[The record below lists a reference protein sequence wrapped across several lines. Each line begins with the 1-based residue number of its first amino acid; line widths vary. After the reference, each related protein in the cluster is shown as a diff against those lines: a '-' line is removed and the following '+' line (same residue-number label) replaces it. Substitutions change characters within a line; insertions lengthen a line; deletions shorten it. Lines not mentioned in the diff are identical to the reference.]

1 MGKAAKAQF
10 IAEQKALDGEDWNY
24 VIGGS
29 SPWVDSYTIEEREN
43 AAMIT
48 YTMQDSQ
55 PAYYTMKELLKFGE
69 ENGKTVVA
77 GYLTSNLQN
86 RIWTKVSGT
95 FFRRAWSALSAKAV
109 GMCMNWRPS
118 ILTASA

>member
-55 PAYYTMKELLKFGE
+55 PAYYTMKELFEIRG
-69 ENGKTVVA
+69 GKRKNRCRR
-77 GYLTSNLQN
+77 LSHLQFLLGG
-86 RIWTKVSGT
+86 RQG
-95 FFRRAWSALSAKAV
+95 
-109 GMCMNWRPS
+109 
-118 ILTASA
+118 AS